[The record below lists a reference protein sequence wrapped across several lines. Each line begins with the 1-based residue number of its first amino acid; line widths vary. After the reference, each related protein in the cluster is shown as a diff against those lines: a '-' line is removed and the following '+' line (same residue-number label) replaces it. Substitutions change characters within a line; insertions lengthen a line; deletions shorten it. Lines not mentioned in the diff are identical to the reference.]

1 MASGRTFLRST
12 ISLLVHVYLC
22 LYKVS
27 FTSYS
32 QLSADL
38 DCRITFHGYLQSP
51 KGNISFS
58 TWTFQPR
65 GRRYLSARISLYP
78 NHEASFTLTRIS
90 NSGDVESNPGPA
102 INSKIITLCSVCQK
116 NVRSYNRAIECDV
129 CKHWC
134 HIKCGEISLREYR
147 RLQNKQNF
155 DWTCPSCISTL
166 RTLPFADIS
175 NLDSSDGSFT
185 SHGDDSCTEP
195 ASQQTLASDSCTEPA
210 SQQTLAS
217 EDYLENLSSILNYSS
232 KDLRVAH
239 LNICSLRYKID
250 ELRLLQRICGFDILG
265 ISETHLDSSV
275 PDNFLQIDGLQL
287 IRRDITKCKGGG
299 VALYYA
305 EHLTAVHRKDLL
317 VRDIKK

>member
-1 MASGRTFLRST
+1 MARMAAGRRFLRST
-12 ISLLVHVYLC
+12 LSLLVYVFLC

-51 KGNISFS
+51 KRNISFS

-134 HIKCGEISLREYR
+134 HIKRGEISLREYR
-147 RLQNKQNF
+147 RLQNIQNF

-166 RTLPFADIS
+166 GTLPFADIS
-175 NLDSSDGSFT
+175 NLDPSDGSFT
-185 SHGDDSCTEP
+185 SHGDDSCT
-195 ASQQTLASDSCTEPA
+195 DPA

-217 EDYLENLSSILNYSS
+217 EDYLENLSKILNYSS

-287 IRRDITKCKGGG
+287 IRRDRTKCKGG
-299 VALYYA
+299 VILSKM
-305 EHLTAVHRKDLL
+305 V
-317 VRDIKK
+317 

>member
-1 MASGRTFLRST
+1 MARMAAGRRFLRST
-12 ISLLVHVYLC
+12 ISLLVYVFLC

-51 KGNISFS
+51 KRNISFS

-134 HIKCGEISLREYR
+134 HIKRGEISLREYR
-147 RLQNKQNF
+147 RLQNIQNF

-166 RTLPFADIS
+166 RTLPFADFS

-195 ASQQTLASDSCTEPA
+195 ASQQTLAS
-210 SQQTLAS
+210 
-217 EDYLENLSSILNYSS
+217 EDYLENLSRILNYSS

-239 LNICSLRYKID
+239 
-250 ELRLLQRICGFDILG
+250 
-265 ISETHLDSSV
+265 
-275 PDNFLQIDGLQL
+275 
-287 IRRDITKCKGGG
+287 
-299 VALYYA
+299 
-305 EHLTAVHRKDLL
+305 
-317 VRDIKK
+317 

>member
-1 MASGRTFLRST
+1 MAHMAAGRRFLRST
-12 ISLLVHVYLC
+12 LSLLVYVFLC

-38 DCRITFHGYLQSP
+38 DCRITFHGYLHSP
-51 KGNISFS
+51 KRNISFS

-65 GRRYLSARISLYP
+65 GRRYHTTCPS
-78 NHEASFTLTRIS
+78 
-90 NSGDVESNPGPA
+90 
-102 INSKIITLCSVCQK
+102 
-116 NVRSYNRAIECDV
+116 
-129 CKHWC
+129 
-134 HIKCGEISLREYR
+134 
-147 RLQNKQNF
+147 
-155 DWTCPSCISTL
+155 CPSCISNL

-195 ASQQTLASDSCTEPA
+195 ASQQTLAS
-210 SQQTLAS
+210 
-217 EDYLENLSSILNYSS
+217 EDYLENLSKILNYSS

-239 LNICSLRYKID
+239 LNICSLQYKID

-287 IRRDITKCKGGG
+287 IRRDRTKCKGGG
-299 VALYYA
+299 VILSKM
-305 EHLTAVHRKDLL
+305 V
-317 VRDIKK
+317 

>member
-1 MASGRTFLRST
+1 MAHMAAGRRFLRST
-12 ISLLVHVYLC
+12 LSLLVYVFLC

-51 KGNISFS
+51 KRNISFS

-65 GRRYLSARISLYP
+65 GRRYQSARISLYP

-134 HIKCGEISLREYR
+134 HIKCSEISLREYR
-147 RLQNKQNF
+147 RLQNIQNF
-155 DWTCPSCISTL
+155 DWTCPSCISNL

-175 NLDSSDGSFT
+175 NLDSSDGSFA
-185 SHGDDSCTEP
+185 SHGD
-195 ASQQTLASDSCTEPA
+195 DSCTEPA

-217 EDYLENLSSILNYSS
+217 EDYLENLSKILNYSS

-287 IRRDITKCKGGG
+287 IRRDRTKCKGGG
-299 VALYYA
+299 VILSKM
-305 EHLTAVHRKDLL
+305 V
-317 VRDIKK
+317 

>member
-1 MASGRTFLRST
+1 MARMAAGRRFLRST
-12 ISLLVHVYLC
+12 ISLLVYVFLC

-51 KGNISFS
+51 KRNISFS

-90 NSGDVESNPGPA
+90 NSGDVESNLGPA

-134 HIKCGEISLREYR
+134 HIKRDEISLREYR
-147 RLQNKQNF
+147 RLQNIQNF
-155 DWTCPSCISTL
+155 DWTCPSCISSL

-195 ASQQTLASDSCTEPA
+195 ASQQTLAS
-210 SQQTLAS
+210 
-217 EDYLENLSSILNYSS
+217 EDYLENLSKILNYSS

-287 IRRDITKCKGGG
+287 IRRDRTKCKGGG
-299 VALYYA
+299 VILSKM
-305 EHLTAVHRKDLL
+305 V
-317 VRDIKK
+317 

>member
-1 MASGRTFLRST
+1 MARMAAGRRFLRST
-12 ISLLVHVYLC
+12 ISLLVYVFLC

-51 KGNISFS
+51 KRNISFS

-102 INSKIITLCSVCQK
+102 INSKIITLCSVRQK
-116 NVRSYNRAIECDV
+116 NVRSNNRAIECDV

-134 HIKCGEISLREYR
+134 HIKCGEISLLEYR
-147 RLQNKQNF
+147 RLQYIQNF

-175 NLDSSDGSFT
+175 NLDPSDGSFT

-195 ASQQTLASDSCTEPA
+195 ASQQTLAS
-210 SQQTLAS
+210 
-217 EDYLENLSSILNYSS
+217 EDYLENLSKILNYSF

-287 IRRDITKCKGGG
+287 I
-299 VALYYA
+299 
-305 EHLTAVHRKDLL
+305 
-317 VRDIKK
+317 

>member
-1 MASGRTFLRST
+1 MENFEVSQSWLLLKHWFLP
-12 ISLLVHVYLC
+12 IQGF
-22 LYKVS
+22 

-32 QLSADL
+32 QLRANL
-38 DCRITFHGYLQSP
+38 VCRITFHGYLQSP
-51 KGNISFS
+51 KRNISFS

-116 NVRSYNRAIECDV
+116 NVRSNNRAIECDV

-134 HIKCGEISLREYR
+134 HIKRGEISLREYR
-147 RLQNKQNF
+147 RLQNIQTF

-166 RTLPFADIS
+166 KTLPFADIS

-195 ASQQTLASDSCTEPA
+195 ASQQTLAS
-210 SQQTLAS
+210 
-217 EDYLENLSSILNYSS
+217 EDYLENLSRILNYSS

-239 LNICSLRYKID
+239 LNICSIRYKIG

-265 ISETHLDSSV
+265 ISETHLDSS
-275 PDNFLQIDGLQL
+275 I
-287 IRRDITKCKGGG
+287 CSW
-299 VALYYA
+299 
-305 EHLTAVHRKDLL
+305 
-317 VRDIKK
+317 